1 MERNFLYLC
10 YGDAKRYSER
20 KVFYAKD
27 LSKKLLR
34 KNWSFPTTFWR
45 NAA

>member
-20 KVFYAKD
+20 KVFYAK
-27 LSKKLLR
+27 
-34 KNWSFPTTFWR
+34 TYQR
-45 NAA
+45 NY